1 MLKNQIMNKF
11 SLVFLSLLFFSCGST
26 KYFVV
31 RHAEKEINTMA
42 SDVSLSDIGKQRAD
56 ALRGVLANEKI
67 QDVYSTNYI
76 RTKTT
81 VQPTADAKQ
90 LQVQTYQPMDT
101 TFFKSLRD
109 SKRNILIAGHSNT
122 VDDIVNQLL
131 GHKQMSDLPETQYG
145 DLFIVTKKG
154 KKFSLEVKKF

>member
-1 MLKNQIMNKF
+1 MGRFLLI
-11 SLVFLSLLFFSCGST
+11 SLSFFFFSCSST
-26 KYFVV
+26 KYYVV
-31 RHAEKEINTMA
+31 RHAEKEANTMT

-56 ALRGVLANEKI
+56 ALKVVLADEKI
-67 QDVYSTNYI
+67 LDVYSTNYV

-81 VQPTADAKQ
+81 VQPTADSKQ

-109 SKRNILIAGHSNT
+109 SKRNTLIAGHSNT

-131 GHKQMSDLPETQYG
+131 GQKQLSDLPETQYG

>member
-1 MLKNQIMNKF
+1 MGKF
-11 SLVFLSLLFFSCGST
+11 LLFSISMFFFSCSST

-31 RHAEKEINTMA
+31 RHAEKETNTMT
-42 SDVSLSDIGKQRAD
+42 SDVSLSDMGRQRAD
-56 ALRGVLANEKI
+56 ALRVVLADEKI
-67 QDVYSTNYI
+67 LDVYSTNYV

-101 TFFKSLRD
+101 AFFKSLRD
-109 SKRNILIAGHSNT
+109 SKRNTLIAGHSNT

-131 GHKQMSDLPETQYG
+131 GKKQLSDLPETQYG

-154 KKFSLEVKKF
+154 KKLSLEVKKF

>member
-1 MLKNQIMNKF
+1 MGKF
-11 SLVFLSLLFFSCGST
+11 LLISLAAFFFSCSST
-26 KYFVV
+26 KYYVV
-31 RHAEKEINTMA
+31 RHAEKETNTMT
-42 SDVSLSDIGKQRAD
+42 SDVSLSDIGRQRAD
-56 ALRGVLANEKI
+56 ALRIMLADEKI
-67 QDVYSTNYI
+67 MDVYSTNYV

-90 LQVQTYQPMDT
+90 LQVQTYGPMDT
-101 TFFKSLRD
+101 TFFKTLRD
-109 SKRNILIAGHSNT
+109 SKRNTLIAGHSNT

-131 GHKQMSDLPETQYG
+131 GKKQMSDLPESQYG

>member
-1 MLKNQIMNKF
+1 MGKF
-11 SLVFLSLLFFSCGST
+11 LLFSISMFFFSCSST

-31 RHAEKEINTMA
+31 RHAEKETNTMT
-42 SDVSLSDIGKQRAD
+42 SDVSLSDMGRQRAD
-56 ALRGVLANEKI
+56 ALRVVLADEKI
-67 QDVYSTNYI
+67 LDVYSTNYV

-101 TFFKSLRD
+101 AFFKSLRD
-109 SKRNILIAGHSNT
+109 SKRNTLIAGHSNT
-122 VDDIVNQLL
+122 VDDMVNQLL
-131 GHKQMSDLPETQYG
+131 GKKQMSDLPETQYG